1 MVKKSKMYSE
11 RELNFPFMSTSID
24 NKAYQHHLGLDSD
37 ARTYISRQARMFEE
51 MLPELLTKYSDQWV
65 LFENRQV
72 LDADL
77 SYQALLTRVKK
88 AVGERIVLIKKVEPI
103 SHS

>member
-1 MVKKSKMYSE
+1 
-11 RELNFPFMSTSID
+11 MSTSI
-24 NKAYQHHLGLDSD
+24 NTQAYQQHLNLDAE
-37 ARTYISRQARMFEE
+37 ARTYISRQARMFES
-51 MLPELLTKYSDQWV
+51 MLPELLTKYSGQWV
-65 LFENRQV
+65 WFENHQV

-88 AVGERIVLIKKVEPI
+88 SVGEQIVLIKKVE

>member
-1 MVKKSKMYSE
+1 
-11 RELNFPFMSTSID
+11 MSTSID
-24 NKAYQHHLGLDSD
+24 TKADQHHLGLDAE
-37 ARTYISRQARMFEE
+37 ARTYISRQARMFES
-51 MLPELLTKYSDQWV
+51 MLPELLTKYSGQWV
-65 LFENRQV
+65 LFENHQV

-88 AVGERIVLIKKVEPI
+88 SVGEQIVLIKKVEPTI

>member
-1 MVKKSKMYSE
+1 
-11 RELNFPFMSTSID
+11 MSTSID
-24 NKAYQHHLGLDSD
+24 NKAHPKHLGLDAD
-37 ARTYISRQARMFEE
+37 ARTYISRQALLFES
-51 MLPELLTKYSDQWV
+51 MLPELLPLYSGQWV

-72 LDADL
+72 ADADL

>member
-1 MVKKSKMYSE
+1 
-11 RELNFPFMSTSID
+11 MSISID
-24 NKAYQHHLGLDSD
+24 TKAYQHHLGLDAE
-37 ARTYISRQARMFEE
+37 ARTYISRQALLFES
-51 MLPELLTKYSDQWV
+51 MLPELLTKYSGQWV
-65 LFENRQV
+65 WFENHQV

-88 AVGERIVLIKKVEPI
+88 SVGEQIVLIKKVEPTI

>member
-1 MVKKSKMYSE
+1 MA
-11 RELNFPFMSTSID
+11 TSID
-24 NKAYQHHLGLDSD
+24 RKAYQDYLCLDAE
-37 ARTYISRQARMFEE
+37 ARTYISRQARMFES
-51 MLPELLTKYSDQWV
+51 MLPELLTKYSGQWV
-65 LFENRQV
+65 LFENRQI

-77 SYQALLTRVKK
+77 SYQALLARVKK

>member
-1 MVKKSKMYSE
+1 MA
-11 RELNFPFMSTSID
+11 TSIER
-24 NKAYQHHLGLDSD
+24 KAYQDRLGLDAE
-37 ARTYISRQARMFEE
+37 ARTYISRQARMFES
-51 MLPELLTKYSDQWV
+51 MLPELLTKYSGQWV